1 MRRLFHDR
9 ALTPTSHHHLSP
21 QGTSPSSRDCIFEVD
36 PSTRQRLCP
45 EDTSAATSPSGY
57 PDSLPNVPLHHG
69 SDVLAVM
76 SAVHSG
82 QHSSLLTEQGPCL
95 VAGVVTM
102 DVSSFTTKIK
112 MHSGPAGVQLGCV
125 ALLDTGSPQTFIHTE
140 PLESMKRAG
149 STSAI
154 CERHTPLRSWA
165 GSGKFQPLQTSTAL
179 RLSVHFFHD
188 DHPTVSLAV

>member
-1 MRRLFHDR
+1 
-9 ALTPTSHHHLSP
+9 
-21 QGTSPSSRDCIFEVD
+21 
-36 PSTRQRLCP
+36 
-45 EDTSAATSPSGY
+45 
-57 PDSLPNVPLHHG
+57 
-69 SDVLAVM
+69 
-76 SAVHSG
+76 
-82 QHSSLLTEQGPCL
+82 
-95 VAGVVTM
+95 M

-112 MHSGPAGVQLGCV
+112 MHSGPAGMQLGCV